1 MSSGMKHG
9 PSGANEKWFT
19 TTHWSVVLAAGRT
32 GSPDA
37 EAALEKLCQDYWYP
51 LYAYVRRRG
60 HGPHDAQDLTQG
72 FFATVLERNFLGSAE
87 QTKGK
92 FRSFL
97 LGALNNFL
105 SRQRQR
111 ALAGKRGGGKLMV
124 PLDEESAES
133 LYALE
138 DSSDTSPE
146 RAFEKRWAI
155 TLLEKAFASLRQEFD
170 AAGKGEMFES
180 LKGFLSDRTGSGDY
194 GSAAAELG
202 MTPNAVAVSV
212 HRLRQRY
219 RELVRMEV
227 GHTVASPGEIEA
239 EMRHL
244 FAALGQ

>member
-170 AAGKGEMFES
+170 AAG
-180 LKGFLSDRTGSGDY
+180 
-194 GSAAAELG
+194 
-202 MTPNAVAVSV
+202 
-212 HRLRQRY
+212 
-219 RELVRMEV
+219 
-227 GHTVASPGEIEA
+227 
-239 EMRHL
+239 
-244 FAALGQ
+244 